1 MYLKKLLG
9 AAPSPQAVLL
19 IDGDLYLYRACAAAE
34 EEIDWG
40 DDIWSLMTDLKEA
53 KKIFQTFI
61 DQICDELDTG
71 NFIIALSDK
80 SNFRHEIEPTY
91 KGGRKKVRKPVGYKA
106 MKSWIK
112 DTYRWVQTPMLEADD
127 VLGICGSAPGHNVIM
142 VSDDKDLKSI
152 PGKLYRPMSLE
163 FLETSVAEADRFF
176 LKQALMGD
184 VTDGYSGCPGVG
196 EKTAE
201 KILGSRPDWSLVVK
215 AYAAKALSHDH
226 ALVQARLARILRWDD
241 WDEKKQLIKLWEPRA

>member
-9 AAPSPQAVLL
+9 QAPSPQAVLL

-53 KKIFQTFI
+53 KRIFQTFI
-61 DQICDELDTG
+61 DQICDELDSG

-80 SNFRHEIEPTY
+80 SNFRHEIEPSY

-106 MKSWIK
+106 MKDWIK

-127 VLGICGSAPGHNVIM
+127 ILGICGSAPGHNVIM

-152 PGKLYRPMSLE
+152 PGKLYRPMSQE
-163 FLETSVAEADRFF
+163 FFETTKSEADRFF

-184 VTDGYSGCPGVG
+184 ATDGYSGCPGVG
-196 EKTAE
+196 DKTAD
-201 KILGSRPDWSLVVK
+201 KILGSRPDWSLVAK
-215 AYAAKALSHDH
+215 AYAAKSLSHDH

-241 WDEKKQLIKLWEPRA
+241 WDEKKQLIKLWEPGQ

>member
-1 MYLKKLLG
+1 MLLNNLLKQ
-9 AAPSPQAVLL
+9 APSRQAIAL

-61 DQICDELDTG
+61 DNICDDLETG

-80 SNFRHEIEPTY
+80 HNFRNEIEPTY
-91 KGGRKKVRKPVGYKA
+91 KGGRKKVRKPVGYRS
-106 MKSWIK
+106 MKHWIK
-112 DTYRWVQTPMLEADD
+112 NTYRWVQTPMLEADD
-127 VLGICGSAPGHNVIM
+127 VLGICGSHPDHNVIM
-142 VSDDKDLKSI
+142 VSDDKDLKSV
-152 PGKLYRPMSLE
+152 PAKLYRPMSQEYLDISE
-163 FLETSVAEADRFF
+163 AEADRFF
-176 LKQALMGD
+176 FKQALMGD
-184 VTDGYSGCPGVG
+184 ATDGYSGCPSVG

-215 AYAAKALSHDH
+215 AYASKSLSENH
-226 ALVQARLARILRWDD
+226 ALTQARLARILRWED
-241 WDEKKQLIKLWEPRA
+241 WDEKKQIVKLWEPKR